1 MSDDLTLRIGNK
13 LITGWDNIRVTRSI
27 ERLPSDFSLSLMD
40 LYPGSDNQQWV
51 NPGDP
56 CVVNLGDD
64 VVLTGY
70 IDRWAPMISRNRRE
84 VRATGRSK
92 CQDLVDCS
100 AEWPNNVISQST
112 ALQIA
117 QRLAM
122 PYDITVTTDVT
133 DLDIVPQFTLNWGES
148 SQEIIDRITRWAAL
162 LYYDLPDG
170 SLYLTRV
177 GSRKAASGVA
187 QGINIED
194 AAYNSGMDQRF
205 SDYIGVSMSVS
216 QLQEQVQDAG
226 YGSVT
231 LARSRDPE
239 AAQMR
244 YRNRIIIVEST
255 MKALKLAQQCIDW
268 EMNRRYGRS
277 KELLVTVDSWR
288 DKDGKLWEPNTLI
301 PIDLPVFGLKDEL
314 WLLSEVTYLKDDHGT
329 AAQMVLMPPEAFTVQ
344 PYQFYSNLMELN
356 PR

>member
-1 MSDDLTLRIGNK
+1 
-13 LITGWDNIRVTRSI
+13 
-27 ERLPSDFSLSLMD
+27 
-40 LYPGSDNQQWV
+40 
-51 NPGDP
+51 
-56 CVVNLGDD
+56 
-64 VVLTGY
+64 
-70 IDRWAPMISRNRRE
+70 
-84 VRATGRSK
+84 TGRSK

-112 ALQIA
+112 VLQIA

-122 PYDITVTTDVT
+122 PYDITVVTDVT

-177 GSRKAASGVA
+177 GTRKAASGVA

-239 AAQMR
+239 A
-244 YRNRIIIVEST
+244 T
-255 MKALKLAQQCIDW
+255 
-268 EMNRRYGRS
+268 
-277 KELLVTVDSWR
+277 
-288 DKDGKLWEPNTLI
+288 
-301 PIDLPVFGLKDEL
+301 
-314 WLLSEVTYLKDDHGT
+314 
-329 AAQMVLMPPEAFTVQ
+329 
-344 PYQFYSNLMELN
+344 
-356 PR
+356 